1 MREAVVA
8 TEDERF
14 YRHDGIDL
22 IGVVRALPYDL
33 AHLSLAQ
40 GASTITEQVA
50 KVLYLGGSDR
60 NPWRKLED
68 AAVAVKLESA
78 YSKEQILAA
87 YLSSVYF
94 GDGAYGVANAT
105 EDYFGVTPRH
115 LDVAQATLLAGLIRA
130 PEVYDPRL
138 HPSAARA
145 RQLEVLRSLIRD
157 GFLTH
162 GEATAT
168 LARALPLRAAVALP
182 PVVGA
187 ELAPGPAFVWWK
199 MALGIAIAVAG
210 LGVFLASRS
219 SRLRGHGGLVL
230 LRLPALV
237 LVIMGFATVVRS
249 FRSA

>member
-1 MREAVVA
+1 MREGVVA

-14 YRHDGIDL
+14 YRHEGIDL

-94 GDGAYGVANAT
+94 GDGAYGVANAS
-105 EDYFGVTPRH
+105 EDYFGVPPRH
-115 LDVAQATLLAGLIRA
+115 LDIAQATLLAGLIRS
-130 PEVYDPRL
+130 PEAYDPRL
-138 HPSAARA
+138 HPNAARA
-145 RQLEVLRSLIRD
+145 RQVEVLRSLVRD
-157 GFLTH
+157 GLLTPE
-162 GEATAT
+162 EAAAA
-168 LARALPLRAAVALP
+168 LARSLPLRGGVALP

-187 ELAPGPAFVWWK
+187 DLAPGPAFVWWK
-199 MALGIAIAVAG
+199 LAFGIVISLAG
-210 LGVFLASRS
+210 LGVFVASRS

-230 LRLPALV
+230 MRLPALV
-237 LVIMGFATVVRS
+237 LVVMGLATVVRS